1 MKTTR
6 LIFLTLLSIAL
17 LPACHKDVL
26 KERKQSPLYVNEDHA
41 ANCYI
46 VSPGRELHFPA
57 VKGNT
62 KTKFKNAREATVLWE
77 TGNTVKTV
85 KKGDIVK
92 SISFAEDKITLVAG
106 DKPGNALVALEDGD
120 GQILWS
126 WHIWVTKYDPDK
138 TSISIK
144 TGGSEEYFMMD
155 RNLGALTSNAPD
167 PLSCGLLYAPSRK
180 DPFPGMASFQTSS
193 QMDIQRMSVR
203 GSMAE
208 DSKTSVEIEGD
219 LNDYMVKNPTQFVL
233 YGKQGTEG
241 KEFITSEYERLSSWR
256 WYGTSKAISDPCPYG
271 YMIPVHK
278 VWSRLTTSNEDYF
291 NETYFDFQ
299 TYYPGLWF
307 PYSGYTGSIGGIIC
321 VQDDLCRFYNAYHM
335 YSDVSSKISIAWI
348 LYYNGSDPYPAP
360 VQNVNYKSS
369 LFIGDDAFRGG
380 AVRCVK
386 M

>member
-6 LIFLTLLSIAL
+6 LIFWTLLSVAL
-17 LPACHKDVL
+17 LSACHKDVL
-26 KERKQSPLYVNEDHA
+26 KDKKQSPLYVEEGHA

-46 VSPGRELHFPA
+46 ISPGRELHFPA

-92 SISFAEDKITLVAG
+92 SVSYAGEKITLVAG
-106 DKPGNALVALEDGD
+106 DNPGNALVALEDGD

-138 TSISIK
+138 TITTIRD
-144 TGGSEEYFMMD
+144 GSKQYFMMD
-155 RNLGALTSNAPD
+155 RNLGALTSNALD

-193 QMDIQRMSVR
+193 QMDISRMSVR

-208 DSKTSVEIEGD
+208 GCKMSVDIEGD

-233 YGKQGTEG
+233 YGKEGTE
-241 KEFITSEYERLSSWR
+241 KAEYLSSEYERLDLWR
-256 WYGTSKAISDPCPYG
+256 WYGSSKAISDPCPYG
-271 YMIPVHK
+271 YMLPVYD
-278 VWSRLTTSNEDYF
+278 VWSRLTTSNQDYF
-291 NETYFDFQ
+291 NETYFSFQ
-299 TYYPGLWF
+299 DQSPGLWF
-307 PYSGYTGSIGGIIC
+307 PYSGYAGFRGTIIC
-321 VQDDLCRFYNAYHM
+321 VQDDLCRFFSAYHM
-335 YSDVSSKISIAWI
+335 NSNNSSTIQIAWV
-348 LYYNGSDPYPAP
+348 LYYNGSDPYPSP
-360 VQNVNYKSS
+360 VSGREYKSQ
-369 LFIGDDAFRGG
+369 LFISNDFRGG